1 VARHQPIIEELISD
15 DFLVCLVNSDDLDD
29 EFDPTHPIDDYNTC
43 ICPSEIRPY
52 KTKNALWSLQKAV
65 QFTFNLTLDKS
76 ITLNTWSCGLDLYLH
91 TWRLDT
97 DKRTRQALIY
107 YAISDLFA
115 SSYLYFHFHTCSA
128 PSDNLTYPSSVNNIQ
143 HNQSHAPAMF
153 FLLSPIVMANIFHQL
168 FKHHPINLLLTLY
181 PGYRVLFL
189 IGTNSVRNTLA
200 LQIITQVEDIISML
214 RSHHPHLVQKADI
227 TIAIVFPC
235 YKPSSR
241 FQTHSLLS
249 SNVNN
254 YNELLKNLS
263 SLHNFSILDI
273 PIAGDHLGRDG
284 MHLDSIHIS
293 YLSNTIQEY
302 VHDLMSKRITPI
314 KSLRR
319 SRTALNRRNKKCHE
333 KLKQKQKTHVVI
345 RHIDRIWPLKEI
357 KTYLAYKKIQ
367 YNHLPEIW
375 KQKLCIQFT
384 YPVHRE
390 HAEKTL
396 TLNDFDENSY
406 SEWCSQE
413 H

>member
-1 VARHQPIIEELISD
+1 MTWGDLVNKLHPFEQFNFFDISQVTNTFNLQDSFARQWNTAHPHTADCVARHQPIVEESISA

-97 DKRTRQALIY
+97 DKR
-107 YAISDLFA
+107 
-115 SSYLYFHFHTCSA
+115 
-128 PSDNLTYPSSVNNIQ
+128 
-143 HNQSHAPAMF
+143 
-153 FLLSPIVMANIFHQL
+153 
-168 FKHHPINLLLTLY
+168 
-181 PGYRVLFL
+181 VLFP

-214 RSHHPHLVQKADI
+214 RSHHPHLVQKTDI
-227 TIAIVFPC
+227 TIATVFPC
-235 YKPSSR
+235 YKPSSP

-254 YNELLKNLS
+254 YNELLRNLS

-273 PIAGDHLGRDG
+273 PITGDHLGRDG
-284 MHLDSIHIS
+284 THLDSIHIS

-302 VHDLMSKRITPI
+302 VHDLM
-314 KSLRR
+314 
-319 SRTALNRRNKKCHE
+319 N
-333 KLKQKQKTHVVI
+333 
-345 RHIDRIWPLKEI
+345 RIWPLKEI
-357 KTYLAYKKIQ
+357 KAYLTYKKIQ
-367 YNHLPEIW
+367 YNRLPEIW

-384 YPVHRE
+384 NPVHRE